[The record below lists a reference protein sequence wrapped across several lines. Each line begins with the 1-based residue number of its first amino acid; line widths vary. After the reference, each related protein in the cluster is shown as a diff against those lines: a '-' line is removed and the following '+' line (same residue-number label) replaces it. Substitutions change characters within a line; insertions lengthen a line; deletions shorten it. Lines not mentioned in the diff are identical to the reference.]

1 MYFYFVGFKCCY
13 CNFWN
18 PARKQKPSAPK
29 LEYNIVLSNPS
40 LNNSEHLSTNTSTE
54 LLEDG
59 QTESKGTSDS
69 GLKVYLIYLIIA

>member
-1 MYFYFVGFKCCY
+1 MYFYFVGFRCCY

-29 LEYNIVLSNPS
+29 LEYNITLSNPS
-40 LNNSEHLSTNTSTE
+40 LNNSEHLSANTSTE
-54 LLEDG
+54 LLEDE

-69 GLKVYLIYLIIA
+69 GLKGK